1 MFKNYLK
8 TAMRNLLKNKVYSAI
23 NMLSLSVGVAC
34 CMLIFLYAKD
44 EVTFDQFYKNKENI
58 FRITT
63 TMTPPEGEASTFG
76 STGMMQGPAFKKLIP
91 EVEDF
96 VRLQA
101 AGFTVKNKGEVFDQ
115 IAMYV
120 DENFFSVF
128 SQPLLY
134 GNPKTALHDMHSL
147 VISEKLAEKY
157 FGRTDVVGQELQM
170 NTGKQMETFVIGG
183 VAKNSPQNSSI
194 RIEMLAS
201 MKFKESQEKD
211 ENWINFYLNTFLV
224 LKPGSDVKKV
234 ETKIAQV
241 FAAEAAS
248 DLKEMREKYNDHNK
262 IRFSL
267 QALTAMHLST
277 DFVADNGLSGASNP
291 MYAYILSGIAA
302 FILLIAC
309 INFVNL
315 TVARSLKRAKEIGV
329 RKVIGS
335 SRKQLVIQFLGESF
349 ILSFFAFLFALLLS
363 YLALPV
369 FNKLADKE
377 LSLSYLFDIRLVAG
391 YVGLFLI
398 SGLLAGFYPALV
410 LSKFKPVDTLYGKL
424 RLSGKDYLSKGM
436 IVFQFALSTFLI
448 IATITIYSQFVYLTG
463 FDLGID
469 TKNVVTVQ
477 TPSLDAGKLAVFK
490 QELQKDPGVLLVT
503 ADQGGNW
510 NTMANVNGETQ
521 IDFNYVHTDEKYV
534 PVFHLPIVKGRN
546 FSKEIISDSVDAVLV
561 NESFVKKAGWTN
573 PIGQVV
579 DFFYDKKKYY
589 VIGVVKDYNFEA
601 LTQKVKPQLLR
612 YNSKNHYRKV
622 YLKIAE
628 GNRAGLLSHIQKTF
642 KSLYPND
649 PYYYEF
655 KDDSNRENYEKESK
669 WRQIVS
675 FSALLAIFI
684 SCMGLFGLSALS
696 AEKRAKEI
704 GIRKVFGAT
713 VAVIARRLSGDFVKL
728 VLIAALIA
736 LPAAWWAMNKW
747 LENYPYRIELN
758 VPVFLFSILS
768 VLLVALITVSFQSI
782 KAAMSNPVKN
792 LRTE

>member
-1 MFKNYLK
+1 
-8 TAMRNLLKNKVYSAI
+8 
-23 NMLSLSVGVAC
+23 MLSLSVGVAC

-58 FRITT
+58 YRITT

-96 VRLQA
+96 VRLQS
-101 AGFTVKNKGEVFDQ
+101 AGFTVKSKGEVFDQ
-115 IAMYV
+115 SAMYV

-128 SQPLLY
+128 SLPLLY
-134 GNPKTALHDMHSL
+134 GNPKTALHDLHSL

-157 FGRTDVVGQELQM
+157 FGHTDVVGHELQM
-170 NTGKQMETFVIGG
+170 NTGKEMETFVIGG

-194 RIEMLAS
+194 QVEMLAP

-211 ENWINFYLNTFLV
+211 DNWINFYLNTFLV
-224 LKPGSDVKKV
+224 LKPGSDAKKV
-234 ETKIAQV
+234 EAKIARV
-241 FAAEAAS
+241 FAAEAAT
-248 DLKEMREKYNDHNK
+248 DIKEMRDKYNDYNT

-329 RKVIGS
+329 RKVIGG
-335 SRKQLVIQFLGESF
+335 SRKQLVMQFLGESF
-349 ILSFFAFLFALLLS
+349 ILSFLAFVLALLLS

-391 YVGLFLI
+391 YLGLFLVT
-398 SGLLAGFYPALV
+398 GLLAGFYPALV

-469 TKNVVTVQ
+469 TKNVVSVQ
-477 TPSLDAGKLAVFK
+477 TPSLNAEKLAIFK
-490 QELQKDPGVLLVT
+490 QELQKNPGVLLAT

-521 IDFNYVHTDEKYV
+521 MDFNYVHTDEKYV
-534 PVFHLPIVKGRN
+534 PVFQLPIVKGRN
-546 FSKEIISDSVDAVLV
+546 FSTEIVSDSADAVLV

-579 DFFYDKKKYY
+579 DFYYDKKKYY
-589 VIGVVKDYNFEA
+589 VIGVVKDYHFEA

-628 GNRAGLLSHIQKTF
+628 GNRAGLLSHIEKTF
-642 KSLYPND
+642 KALYPND

-655 KDDSNRENYEKESK
+655 KDDANRENYEKESK
-669 WRQIVS
+669 WKQIVS

-713 VAVIARRLSGDFVKL
+713 VAVIARKLSGDFVKL
-728 VLIAALIA
+728 VLIAAVIA

-768 VLLVALITVSFQSI
+768 VFLVALITVSFQSI